1 MNNNHDIG
9 FLLPK
14 KIINLTFILFMRV
27 FILVLY
33 LGLTSIYA
41 NVAKAQ
47 NEISVKVQGVS
58 LQSLFTTI
66 QQKSDFVFFYNDDL
80 MSSTKKVSINQY
92 GTVEQILNTAL
103 SNTGLAYTIIDK
115 QIVIKKYNHKTSL
128 SELEPYEVKGTVT
141 DKKGNRLVGVNVLL
155 VGTQIWDITR
165 EKGDYRIEVVATDS
179 LRFSYLGYKTK
190 TLAVNNKK
198 LINVVLEPQ
207 IEVLKDLVV
216 VASNGYTD
224 IPKERVTGAFEVMG
238 AKELAEV
245 PTVDI
250 ASRIEGKMAGVKV
263 DPRTGSISVRG
274 TNNYGGTGSPLI
286 VIDGFPQS
294 ENDFKFSRRS
304 VPGSSILSY
313 LNPDDVESITVL
325 KDAAA
330 ASIWGSRAAN
340 GVVVIVTKKGKKGD
354 PTINF
359 STTTTIGERMDLGK
373 LRVMNSSQYIDY
385 EKDLVSGGFIVDNIN
400 NTIDSGGAKNPSAA
414 QEIIFQ
420 QQRGTISMAQRDQLL
435 TQLGQNNNLDQINRY
450 LLRNSVTTQYDLS
463 VTGGSDKSS
472 YYLSLGYNKDEAA
485 MRGNESKS
493 YNITLN
499 NSFQL
504 KSFLKLNTG
513 MNYVSSTFQENNTVN
528 EALSNVSSTALRP
541 YDMIADES
549 GNGIDRYIIFRPEV
563 AQGFEKKGYLPWTY
577 NYLDQLNYSNV
588 ITKGANLR
596 LNASL
601 TATVNSWLNFEAS
614 GMYTSIGN
622 KTRTLNE
629 ADSYFSRNMINEA
642 TSISTAGKLVY
653 GIPVG
658 AYLNNTISSNDSQSM
673 RFQMNIN
680 KNFNENNGVHFLA
693 GSEIREERREASSQR
708 YYGYNTDTNSSQ
720 SVNPTTY
727 YTTIYGWQT
736 FIGTADNSISK
747 YRDRYLSYYGLGSY
761 DYMNKYHASGSV
773 RFDDYNLLGASRKN
787 RALPLWSV
795 GGKWDINKEFFLRDI
810 SWLNNL
816 SGRITYGK
824 AGSAPSGGFGSNS
837 AIISVGTVDFNTQL
851 PVASISLPEN
861 PEIKWE
867 TTATLNYGL
876 DYALFDNRL
885 HGSVDLY
892 YKKSKDILANVP
904 YNPTYGWSYL
914 NYNTASLKGHGLD
927 LSIGGLIVNKA
938 FKWNSNFNFSYNT
951 NEVTDTRYNLTTT
964 NQYLAG
970 SAMLGQTIGYV
981 YAYKW
986 AGLDATGQSTVA
998 KKDGTIINSTQG
1010 IALIDKEDLK
1020 YMGTSIAPYFG
1031 GLMNSFSYS
1040 NFTLGVQVS
1049 YYMGSVFR
1057 NPVLQNYPTY
1067 VGVQGGAVA
1076 KDELIADRWR
1086 AAGDE
1091 TTTNVPGLSNIS
1103 YNSVNRFQMAD
1114 INVLPAD
1121 NIRLQQVSLSYNVPS
1136 NFLDRTFI
1144 KSLSFNFAARNLG
1157 LLWVKNDL
1165 GIDPQYLSTNNYNTL
1180 APQRNYTLQF
1190 NCSF

>member
-1 MNNNHDIG
+1 MNKNHDIG
-9 FLLPK
+9 FLLPE
-14 KIINLTFILFMRV
+14 KIINITFILLMRV
-27 FILVLY
+27 SILVLY

-41 NVAKAQ
+41 NVVKAQ
-47 NEISVKVQGVS
+47 DEISVKVQGAS
-58 LQSLFTTI
+58 LQTLFNTI

-80 MSSTKKVSINQY
+80 ISSTKKVTVNHY

-103 SNTGLAYTIIDK
+103 SNTGLSYTIIDK
-115 QIVIKKYNHKTSL
+115 QIVIKKSKPKTSL
-128 SELEPYEVKGTVT
+128 NELEPYEVKGTVT
-141 DKKGNRLVGVNVLL
+141 DKKGNRLAGVNVLL
-155 VGTQIWDITR
+155 VGTQIWDVTR

-190 TLAVNNKK
+190 TVSVNYKK

-207 IEVLKDLVV
+207 VELLKDLVV

-224 IPKERVTGAFEVMG
+224 IPKERVTGSFEVMG

-250 ASRIEGKMAGVKV
+250 QSRLEGKMAGVKV

-274 TNNYGGTGSPLI
+274 TNNFGGTGSPLI

-294 ENDFKFSRRS
+294 ENDFKFSKRS

-340 GVVVIVTKKGKKGD
+340 GVIVITTKKGKKGD
-354 PTINF
+354 PIITFN
-359 STTTTIGERMDLGK
+359 TTTTIGEKMDLGK
-373 LRVMNSSQYIDY
+373 LRVMNTAQYINY
-385 EKDLVSGGFIVDNIN
+385 EKSLVSGGFIVDNI
-400 NTIDSGGAKNPSAA
+400 TSAIGSGAEKNPSVA
-414 QEIIFQ
+414 QEIMFQ
-420 QQRGTISMAQRDQLL
+420 QQRGTISMTERDQLL
-435 TQLGQNNNLDQINRY
+435 NKLAQNDNLGQINRY
-450 LLRNSVTTQYDLS
+450 LLRNSVTRQYDLS
-463 VTGGSDKSS
+463 VSGGSDKSA
-472 YYLSLGYNKDEAA
+472 YYLSLGFNKDEAA
-485 MRGNESKS
+485 MRGNESQS

-513 MNYVSSTFQENNTVN
+513 VNYISSTFQENNTVN
-528 EALSNVSSTALRP
+528 EALSNVSPTALRP
-541 YDMIADES
+541 YDMLADEN

-563 AQGFEKKGYLPWTY
+563 AKGFENKGYLPWTY
-577 NYLDQLNYSNV
+577 NYLDELNYSNV

-601 TATVNSWLNFEAS
+601 TATVNSWLNFEVS

-622 KTRTLNE
+622 KIKTLNE
-629 ADSYFSRNMINEA
+629 VDSYYSRNLINVA
-642 TSISTAGKLVY
+642 TSVNAAGKLVY
-653 GIPVG
+653 GIPLG
-658 AYLNNTISSNDSQSM
+658 AYLSNTIASNNSQSM

-680 KNFNENNGVHFLA
+680 KNFNENSGLHFLA
-693 GSEIREERREASSQR
+693 GSEIREEIRESSGQR
-708 YYGYNTDTNSSQ
+708 YYGYNIDTNAGQ
-720 SVNPTTY
+720 TVNPTAL
-727 YTTIYGWQT
+727 YTTIYGWST
-736 FIGTADNSISK
+736 IIGTSDNAINK
-747 YRDRYLSYYGLGSY
+747 YRERFLSYYGLGSY
-761 DYMNKYHASGSV
+761 DYMNRYHMSGSV

-795 GGKWDINKEFFLRDI
+795 GGKWDINKEFFLREV

-816 SGRITYGK
+816 SARVTYGK
-824 AGSAPSGGFGSNS
+824 AGSSPSGGFGSQN
-837 AIISVGTVDFNTQL
+837 AIISVGSVDFNTQL
-851 PVASISLPEN
+851 PTATISLPEN

-867 TTATLNYGL
+867 TTTTLNYGL
-876 DYALFDNRL
+876 DYSIFNNRL
-885 HGSVDLY
+885 NGSVDFY

-914 NYNTASLKGHGLD
+914 NYNTASLKGHGVD

-951 NEVTDTRYNLTTT
+951 NEVTDTRYELTTT
-964 NQYLAG
+964 NQYLSGA
-970 SAMLGQTIGYV
+970 AMLGHTIGYL

-986 AGLDATGQSTVA
+986 AGLDATGQSTIA

-1010 IALIDKEDLK
+1010 ISMIDKEDLK
-1020 YMGTSIAPYFG
+1020 YMGNTIAPYFG
-1031 GLMNSFSYS
+1031 GFMNNFSYS
-1040 NFTLGVQVS
+1040 NFTLGVQVT

-1067 VGVQGGAVA
+1067 VGVQSGAVA
-1076 KDELIADRWR
+1076 KDELIASRWQVS
-1086 AAGDE
+1086 GDE
-1091 TTTNVPGLSNIS
+1091 ANTNVPGLTNIN

-1121 NIRLQQVSLSYNVPS
+1121 NVRLQQISLGYSVPS
-1136 NFLDRTFI
+1136 EFLDRTFI

-1165 GIDPQYLSTNNYNTL
+1165 GIDPQYLSSNNYNTL

>member
-14 KIINLTFILFMRV
+14 KIIHFTFILFMRV

-47 NEISVKVQGVS
+47 NEIAVRVQDVS
-58 LQSLFTTI
+58 LQKLFSTI
-66 QQKSDFVFFYNDDL
+66 QEKSNYVFFYNDDL
-80 MSSTKKVSINQY
+80 MSSTKKVNINQY
-92 GTVEQILNTAL
+92 GTVEQILTTAL
-103 SNTGLAYTIIDK
+103 ANTGLTYSIIDK
-115 QIVIKKYNHKTSL
+115 QVVIKKAKKVQQDLYDL
-128 SELEPYEVKGTVT
+128 SGIVT
-141 DKKGNRLVGVNVLL
+141 DKNGNPLVGVNVILL
-155 VGTQIWDITR
+155 SNKNNWDITR
-165 EKGDYRIEVVATDS
+165 EKGDFRIRVAATDS
-179 LRFSYLGYKTK
+179 LRFDYLGYESKTIAIRSQK
-190 TLAVNNKK
+190 F
-198 LINVVLEPQ
+198 
-207 IEVLKDLVV
+207 LKVILSQDIMELTGVAV

-238 AKELAEV
+238 AKELSEV

-263 DPRTGSISVRG
+263 DPKTGTISVRG
-274 TNNYGGTGSPLI
+274 TNNYNGSGTPLV

-294 ENDFKFSRRS
+294 ENDFKFSRRG

-330 ASIWGSRAAN
+330 SSIWGSRAAN
-340 GVVVIVTKKGKKGD
+340 GVIVVTTKKGKKGD

-359 STTTTIGERMDLGK
+359 GTTTTIGERMDLGK
-373 LRVMNSSQYIDY
+373 LRVMNTSQYIDY
-385 EKDLVSGGFIVDNIN
+385 EKDLVTGGFLADNISN
-400 NTIDSGGAKNPSAA
+400 WQAKNPSAA
-414 QEIIFQ
+414 QEIIFKQ
-420 QQRGTISMAQRDQLL
+420 KRGTISIAERDRLL
-435 TQLGQNNNLDQINRY
+435 ADLGQNDNLNQINRY
-450 LLRNSVTTQYDLS
+450 LLRNSATTQYDLS
-463 VTGGSDKSS
+463 VTGGSDKST

-513 MNYVSSTFQENNTVN
+513 VNYVSTTFQENNTAN
-528 EALSNVSSTALRP
+528 EALSNVSPTALRP
-541 YDMIADES
+541 YDMLADGN
-549 GNGIDRYIIFRPEV
+549 GNGINRYIIFRPEV

-577 NYLDQLNYSNV
+577 NYLDQLDYSNV
-588 ITKGANLR
+588 ITKGTNLR

-614 GMYTSIGN
+614 GMYTSIGS
-622 KTRTLNE
+622 KTKTLNE
-629 ADSYFSRNMINEA
+629 AASYFSRNLINEA
-642 TSISTAGKLVY
+642 TSVNTAGKLVY

-658 AYLNNTISSNDSQSM
+658 SYLTNSVPSNESQSM
-673 RFQMNIN
+673 RIQMNIN
-680 KNFNENNGVHFLA
+680 KNFNENNSLHFLA
-693 GSEIREERREASSQR
+693 GSEIREERKESSGQR
-708 YYGYNTDTNSSQ
+708 FYGYNTDTNSGVA
-720 SVNPTTY
+720 VNPTVN

-736 FIGTADNSISK
+736 IIGTSDNSISK
-747 YRDRYLSYYGLGSY
+747 YRDRYLSYYSLGSY
-761 DYMNKYHASGSV
+761 DYRNRYHVSGSV

-795 GGKWDINKEFFLRDI
+795 GGKWDINKEFFLREV

-816 SGRITYGK
+816 SARVTYGK
-824 AGSAPSGGFGSNS
+824 AGSAPSGGFGSQR
-837 AIISVGTVDFNTQL
+837 AVISVGSVDSNTQL
-851 PVASISLPEN
+851 PTANISLPEN

-876 DYALFDNRL
+876 DYSIFNNRL
-885 HGSVDLY
+885 NGSIDLY
-892 YKKSKDILANVP
+892 YKKSKDILANIP

-914 NYNTASLKGHGLD
+914 NYNTASLKGHGID

-938 FKWNSNFNFSYNT
+938 FKWNSNFNFAYNT
-951 NEVTDTRYNLTTT
+951 NEVTDSRYKLTTT
-964 NQYLAG
+964 NQYFG
-970 SAMLGQTIGYV
+970 GTPMLGNTIGYL

-986 AGLDATGQSTVA
+986 AGLDTSGQSTVY

-1010 IALIDKEDLK
+1010 IAMLDKDDLK
-1020 YMGTSIAPYFG
+1020 YMGTTVAPYFG
-1031 GLMNSFSYS
+1031 GFMNSFSYN
-1040 NFTLGVQVS
+1040 NFTVGVQIT

-1057 NPVLQNYPTY
+1057 NPTLQNYPTY
-1067 VGVQGGAVA
+1067 VGVQSSAVA

-1091 TTTNVPGLSNIS
+1091 ANTNVPGLANIS
-1103 YNSVNRFQMAD
+1103 FNSVNRFQFAD

-1121 NIRLQQVSLSYNVPS
+1121 NVRLQQISVGYNVPS
-1136 NFLDRTFI
+1136 KFLDRTFI
-1144 KSLSFNFAARNLG
+1144 KSLGFNFAARNLG

-1165 GIDPQYLSTNNYNTL
+1165 GIDPQYVSSNNYNTL

-1190 NCSF
+1190 NCTF